1 MAKRIG
7 PTMSHR
13 RRVTRRQ
20 FLQAAGGGAAGLA
33 GILAAGKPPA
43 YAQTRELTF
52 LTVASFVPDTDKELK
67 KQFEEWGAQNK
78 VKVRLDIIAHLQLA
92 TKKASEIQAKSGH
105 DITALGPGLGDGDL
119 YFDQLADVDDIAK
132 DIGSKNGGWL
142 NENDYIFRG
151 KWKLLP
157 WWIPPFPMAVRTDL
171 LEQLG
176 EKNPDTWEDWLR
188 IGKKGKAIGH
198 PFGTA
203 ISHTGDSNVT
213 LFSILW
219 SYGASYIGKDGNTIT
234 INSPQT
240 KQALEFTKRLY
251 LEAMEPEVLAWDDA
265 SNNRCLN
272 AGKCIAIHNPI
283 SAYESAKVGKVKLP
297 GSQREIHEVIDHIN
311 TPRGPVARKT
321 TTGYWC
327 VGIWNF
333 SKHVDLAKDFL
344 KYHFAPE
351 QQNKWI
357 QEGRGF
363 NMSLLTK
370 LNKHPVYGTSPKYR
384 AIPETA
390 EATVPP
396 AWPGPQTAGS
406 QLAWDLYVIPD
417 MFAQYV
423 TGKMT
428 AEQAMEWAEKE
439 LKEIYAGRRA
449 LKKS

>member
-1 MAKRIG
+1 MGIPIG
-7 PTMSHR
+7 PPVSHR

-33 GILAAGKPPA
+33 GILAAGRPPA
-43 YAQTRELTF
+43 YAQTREMTF

-67 KQFEEWGAQNK
+67 RQFEEWGAQNK

-92 TKKASEIQAKSGH
+92 TKKAAEVQSRSGH
-105 DITALGPGLGDGDL
+105 DLTALGSGLGDGDL
-119 YFDQLADVDDIAK
+119 YFDQLVDLDDIARE
-132 DIGSKNGGWL
+132 IGDRNGGWL
-142 NENDYIFRG
+142 NESDYIFRG

-157 WWIPPFPMAVRTDL
+157 WRHAPFPMAYRTDI
-171 LEQLG
+171 LEKLG
-176 EKNPDTWEDWLR
+176 EPVPDTWEDWLR
-188 IGKKGKAIGH
+188 VGKKAKAIGH
-198 PFGTA
+198 PLGIA
-203 ISHTGDSNVT
+203 ISHTNDANTT
-213 LFSILW
+213 LLSIMW
-219 SYGASYIGKDGNTIT
+219 GYGASPVAKDGKTLT

-240 KQALEFTKRLY
+240 LQALEFVKRLY

-272 AGKCIAIHNPI
+272 AGKCFAIHNPI
-283 SAYESAKVGKVKLP
+283 SAYESAKSGKVKLP
-297 GSQREIHEVIDHIN
+297 GGQREIHEVIDHAN

-321 TTGYWC
+321 TSGFWC

-351 QQNKWI
+351 QQHKWI
-357 QEGRGF
+357 EAGRGF
-363 NMSLLTK
+363 NSSVLA
-370 LNKHPVYGTSPKYR
+370 NQSKHPVYSTNPKYR
-384 AIPETA
+384 VIPEVA

-396 AWPGPQTAGS
+396 SWPGPGTAAS
-406 QLAWDLYVIPD
+406 QVTYDLYLIPD

-423 TGKMT
+423 TGKLT
-428 AEQAMEWAEKE
+428 APQAIEWAEKE
-439 LKEIYAGRRA
+439 LKEVYAGRRA